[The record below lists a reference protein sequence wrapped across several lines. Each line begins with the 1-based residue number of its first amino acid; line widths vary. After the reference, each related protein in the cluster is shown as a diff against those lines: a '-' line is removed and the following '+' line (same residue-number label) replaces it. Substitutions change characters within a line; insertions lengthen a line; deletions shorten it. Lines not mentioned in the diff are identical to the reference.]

1 MTAATQRDLR
11 RADTMQRIVES
22 ARLLVT
28 EHGEMSLRSVAREL
42 GMTAPA
48 LYRYAAS
55 HEELVRMVAIAIDAD
70 MSARLTAAAD
80 RQPADDP
87 AARLVA
93 ATVEFRRWALENREE
108 FSLVFTNVDVECLD
122 EVQPAASC
130 GMTFAALFLEVW
142 EKYRFPI
149 PDLDDLDPD
158 LAAILRS
165 PDGPA
170 ASKGLPDDMRGL
182 FWLLQRAWV
191 QLYGTVAL
199 EVYRHV
205 DSRLVEQAVL
215 FRAMVEDQVDPL
227 GLTAELPRLRPLLA
241 ALLAAPA

>member
-1 MTAATQRDLR
+1 MTVTTQRDLK
-11 RADTMQRIVES
+11 RADTLQRIVQS
-22 ARLLVT
+22 ARRLVT

-55 HEELVRMVAIAIDAD
+55 HEELVRMVAMAIDAD
-70 MSARLTAAAD
+70 MSARLVAAAD

-87 AARLVA
+87 AARLIA

-130 GMTFAALFLEVW
+130 GTTFAALILEVW
-142 EKYRFPI
+142 DKYRFPI
-149 PDLDDLDPD
+149 PDLDDLDPH
-158 LAAILRS
+158 LAEILRS

-170 ASKGLPDDMRGL
+170 AAKGLPDDMRGL
-182 FWLLQRAWV
+182 FWLLQRGWV
-191 QLYGTVAL
+191 TLYGTVAL

-205 DSRLVEQAVL
+205 DARLVDQAVL
-215 FRAMVEDQVDPL
+215 FRAMIEDQVQPL
-227 GLTAELPRLRPLLA
+227 GLTDDLPRLRPLLDS
-241 ALLAAPA
+241 LLAES

>member
-1 MTAATQRDLR
+1 MTQAPSRAEAHAATS
-11 RADTMQRIVES
+11 ARIVAA
-22 ARLLVT
+22 ARNLLV
-28 EHGEMSLRSVAREL
+28 HRGEVTLRAVAREL

-55 HEELVRMVAIAIDAD
+55 HEELVRIVAMAIDAD

-87 AARLVA
+87 AARLIA

-130 GMTFAALFLEVW
+130 GTTFAGLFLEVW
-142 EKYRFPI
+142 DKYRVPI
-149 PDLDDLDPD
+149 PDLDDLDPH
-158 LAAILRS
+158 LAEILRS

-170 ASKGLPDDMRGL
+170 AAKGLPDDMRGL
-182 FWLLQRAWV
+182 FWLLQRGWV
-191 QLYGTVAL
+191 TLYGTVAL

-205 DSRLVEQAVL
+205 DARLVDQAVL
-215 FRAMVEDQVDPL
+215 FRAMVEDQVQPL
-227 GLTAELPRLRPLLA
+227 GLTDDLPRLRPLLDS
-241 ALLAAPA
+241 LLAES